1 MYAQCDILILGM
13 PDYICDNGGTV
24 GDISDDTYTA
34 TLTAFNNGD
43 DILWN
48 PTYGPFNIVDGV
60 QMVTVVHPSD
70 PSCTLIYTITAPAH
84 CDPFICPDYNVC
96 VDLIAEDG
104 CTALYYVNFDI
115 LSPQVF
121 TLSDLIFNFNV
132 SGGDIVSFDFLDPT
146 TNIAMS
152 GITLNDENSTISI
165 SGGTNILSTDLDA
178 GSHFSLVVSGAPGP
192 CVIISR
198 QNATG
203 MFFDG
208 MPCIV
213 NQNCPD
219 NMDFCPTGETIQGQ
233 ITTLSNSVGP
243 CPNTQGL
250 GIEGAEVTISN
261 TNGSCNSVSDISGR
275 YGCTLCEDDSYDIC
289 VTTTCDEPCGLENID
304 LMIMQQI
311 LVGGA
316 ITAEVIFK
324 GDLDQDGSF
333 SAFDRGL
340 ANKKLMG
347 QDVSQHV
354 STWCRFVPL
363 DDYTD
368 AVNGIQVP
376 GIIDDCFTTTD
387 PSTAVD
393 YLRFVLGDFN
403 GSCDDC
409 THNDGT
415 GPFPITIEQGSEHAF
430 VIADE
435 DVDVRSL
442 IIDFSIEDISKIF
455 TVDSELEGM
464 SYAIVGQQLKVTWL
478 PDAASAKTLRKGDV
492 LLSINGNLADQNIRI
507 EDDHSFLLGGDNEI
521 LSLDQNEYRIA
532 NHATHKFLSIRNQKD
547 FPLDPRSEN
556 VNIRLY
562 TLNGALL
569 SNENLVLNVENNYY
583 ELHQDHI
590 NNGLYIIN
598 IETEYD
604 KISQKVIIV
613 ND

>member
-1 MYAQCDILILGM
+1 M
-13 PDYICDNGGTV
+13 PDYTCDNNGTV

-34 TLTAFNNGD
+34 YVVFYNND
-43 DILWN
+43 SDVLSDE
-48 PTYGPFNIVDGV
+48 TYGPFNITAGDQLVTLVDDG
-60 QMVTVVHPSD
+60 D
-70 PSCTLIYTITAPAH
+70 PNCTEPYTIIAPAH

-96 VDLIAEDG
+96 IDLIAEDG

-121 TLSDLIFNFNV
+121 TLSDLNFIFDV

-152 GITLNDENSTISI
+152 GITLNDENATISI
-165 SGGTNILSTDLDA
+165 SGGTNILSTDLDF
-178 GSHFSLVVSGAPGP
+178 GSHFSLIVSGVPGP
-192 CVIISR
+192 CVTISR
-198 QNATG
+198 INATG

-213 NQNCPD
+213 NQACPN
-219 NMDFCPTGETIQGQ
+219 NMEFCPTGEMIQGK

-250 GIEGAEVTISN
+250 GIERAEVTISN

-275 YGCTLCEDDSYDIC
+275 YECTLCEDDSYDIC

-324 GDLDQDGSF
+324 GDLDQDGNF

-347 QDVSQHV
+347 QDVSQFV
-354 STWCRFVPL
+354 RTWCRFVPL

-376 GIIDDCFTTTD
+376 GNIDECFSTTD

-393 YLRFVLGDFN
+393 FIRFALGDFN

-415 GPFPITIEQGSEHAF
+415 GPFPIIIEQGSEHAF
-430 VIADE
+430 VIVDE

-455 TVDSELEGM
+455 TVDSDLEEM

-492 LLSINGNLADQNIRI
+492 LLSINGNFADQNIRI

-532 NHATHKFLSIRNQKD
+532 NHAARKLLSIRNQKD
-547 FPLDPRSEN
+547 IPLDPRSEH

-569 SNENLVLNVENNYY
+569 SNENIVLNAETNYY

-604 KISQKVIIV
+604 KISQKVIVV
-613 ND
+613 NN